1 MRLRLAVVPIILTA
15 VVAAATGCDQ
25 LKKAGSH
32 GEGGMMV
39 ERAMPPMAAPAPAAM
54 MAGSAEDS
62 AAVPEARRIIRSANL
77 TIEVRD
83 VAAAAE
89 RARGIV
95 ADAGGFVANSRTSE
109 DDAGRRS
116 LAMTLRIPEPGMD
129 AAVAAVKALGHV
141 RDEQTRGEDVTEQ
154 YVDLEARLAN
164 ARRLEERIVDLLAKQ
179 SKSLK
184 DILDVERELAR
195 VREQIETMT
204 ARKRSLDN
212 RLSLATIELTLTQP
226 PGWGRGIFDPL
237 AGLFQRTLGA
247 LTSSA
252 AVLVVVAAAALPW
265 IVVLGLALWLSLRF
279 LRWWLHRR
287 RALRAKA
294 APPPST
300 DR

>member
-1 MRLRLAVVPIILTA
+1 MKASIDRSGCIGCGLCASVCPEVFRMADDGLAEVYVDPVP
-15 VVAAATGCDQ
+15 
-25 LKKAGSH
+25 AG
-32 GEGGMMV
+32 
-39 ERAMPPMAAPAPAAM
+39 
-54 MAGSAEDS
+54 AEES
-62 AAVPEARRIIRSANL
+62 AAVPEARRIIRSASL
-77 TIEVRD
+77 TVEVRD

-95 ADAGGFVANSRTSE
+95 AVAGGFVADSRTSE

-184 DILDVERELAR
+184 DVLDVERELAR

-252 AVLVVVAAAALPW
+252 AVLVVVVAAALPW

-294 APPPST
+294 APPPSA